1 MSNRRSD
8 PKKSKPNTDR
18 SAAGRRDEARRPS
31 HQARGSEDR
40 LEGRNPI
47 REALRAGRTINKVW
61 IAKRSESRPD
71 RTLSTLIAD
80 CREAGAIIIEVD
92 RTTLDKMSESHGH
105 QGIIAHVAS
114 HQYADLEDV
123 LAKADA
129 EGRSPFLI
137 LLDGLQESYNL
148 GSVLRIADAAGVDAI
163 IIPERRSVALDA
175 VVAKASAGAI
185 EYVPV
190 VRVVNMTTTVIQL
203 KELGFWVY
211 GMEAGGQ
218 QNYHQMD
225 WQGKIALVVGSEGSG
240 IGPKLQ
246 QHCDALLSIPMSG
259 NINSLNAAVATGVVV
274 FEAMHQRKS

>member
-47 REALRAGRTINKVW
+47 REACAQDAQLTKMDRQAE
-61 IAKRSESRPD
+61 ESRPD